1 MQTVLINNYAFL
13 DYSEFKNNNSANIIN
28 KIVIQTERARGF
40 LTRLIIILKELIVLI
55 SLIIILFMIHPLIT
69 FSLVF
74 VFSILSLSFYF
85 YFKKKNT
92 FFEAIFLNL
101 IIRS

>member
-40 LTRLIIILKELIVLI
+40 
-55 SLIIILFMIHPLIT
+55 
-69 FSLVF
+69 
-74 VFSILSLSFYF
+74 
-85 YFKKKNT
+85 
-92 FFEAIFLNL
+92 
-101 IIRS
+101 